1 VVIVQRQFSQA
12 TGESSSK
19 TDTVVYRLIKR
30 FLRALQH
37 MCGERERLQACELFQ
52 RREWL
57 VPQMVKD
64 HEGIENS
71 VVFWADE

>member
-1 VVIVQRQFSQA
+1 
-12 TGESSSK
+12 
-19 TDTVVYRLIKR
+19 
-30 FLRALQH
+30 